1 MSRLLPLACFAA
13 LLTLMSSCIPL
24 TDKPISPA
32 DNPDDYPWKAL
43 GTISANL
50 PIRGI
55 HATPFELY
63 FISNNFLFRLDD
75 KLNLQEK
82 RLLPTDRSFFG
93 APILS
98 DNVFV
103 RVTQNVSNDAVFEFN
118 ITRNAQNVRKIAA
131 SSLVDTAR
139 RETFVPEAVY
149 DQTLQ
154 PGAFS
159 DDGTKLLLVGSI
171 NSTKIFAIVLDIQLD
186 FPATNFTRISVVKRI
201 ELPDLLSKKLE
212 SIRFINGNF
221 YIATQNGGF
230 RITPAGEMKKVFNH
244 WALDFFMV
252 GNTLHSS
259 PYSPYDFHTS
269 TDNGLTWRRGAPSEL
284 KYVDVVNKRVF
295 TKISRGVSYVNL
307 GDSSLTKQLKVK
319 YNPDLFTNTREA
331 VDYHIRYFKGKYFMN
346 DGAKVYAV
354 DTIRTVKQ

>member
-1 MSRLLPLACFAA
+1 MSKLFQLSCLVA
-13 LLTLMSSCIPL
+13 LLSLVASCVPL
-24 TDKPISPA
+24 IDKPVLPA
-32 DNPDDYPWKAL
+32 DNPDDYPWKSL
-43 GTISANL
+43 GAISANL

-63 FISNNFLFRLDD
+63 FITNNFLFRLDD
-75 KLNLQEK
+75 KLALQEK

-103 RVTQNVSNDAVFEFN
+103 RVTQNTSNDAVFEFN
-118 ITRNAQNVRKIAA
+118 ITRNAQNVRKVAA
-131 SSLVDTAR
+131 SSLVDTSK

-171 NSTKIFAIVLDIQLD
+171 NSTKVYAIVVDVQLD
-186 FPATNFTRISVVKRI
+186 FPATNFSRISVIKRV

-212 SIRFINGNF
+212 SIRFINDNF
-221 YIATQNGGF
+221 YVATQNGGY
-230 RITPAGEMKKVFNH
+230 RITPTGEVKKVFNH
-244 WALDFFMV
+244 WALDFFAV
-252 GNTLHSS
+252 GTKLYSS
-259 PYSPYDFHTS
+259 PYNAYDFHTS
-269 TDNGLTWRRGAPSEL
+269 SDNGLTWQRAAPSEL

-295 TKISRGVSYVNL
+295 TKTSRGVSYVNL

-319 YNPDLFTNTREA
+319 YNPDLFVNTREA

-354 DTIRTVKQ
+354 DTIRTVK